1 MKKKSKKIIQAKSK
15 PIKKIKS
22 LDFKKFSTKVFLSAP
37 HMSGHE
43 MKYIKKAFQENWI
56 TPQGPNVTDFE
67 NEICQFVL
75 ASKKPQTDL
84 FAVAMSSGTAAI
96 HIALRLLGIKASDE
110 VFCSSATFIAS
121 AYPILYEKA
130 VPVFID
136 SEPTTWN
143 MCPASLQKAFEKKS
157 RENKLPKAVITVDLF
172 GMSSRYDE
180 ITEICNRYKV
190 PIIQDAAEA
199 LGSKYNG
206 QACGLQGEYGVFS
219 FNGNKIITTSSGGAL
234 LTRSKVMA
242 DKALY
247 YVTQARDKALYYLHS
262 DVGYN
267 YRLSNISAGIGL
279 GQMHVLKSRVNRRR
293 EVFEFYRKNLSG
305 HGLEFLPEPKG
316 FFSNRWLSTALLSQD
331 VTANTGLTAMGLI
344 EKLHEYNI
352 EARPIW
358 KPMHTQP
365 IFAKNEFFSV
375 HPEKVSEII
384 FDRGLC
390 LPSCTDMTQTTQA
403 KVCEIVKTIISS

>member
-1 MKKKSKKIIQAKSK
+1 MPKQQ
-15 PIKKIKS
+15 IKK
-22 LDFKKFSTKVFLSAP
+22 LRPKVFLSAP

-43 MKYIKKAFQENWI
+43 MKYIKKAFKENWI
-56 TPQGPNVTDFE
+56 TPQGPNVNDFE
-67 NEICQFVL
+67 NELCKFVL
-75 ASKKPQTDL
+75 GSRKSPSEL

-96 HIALRLLGIKASDE
+96 HIALRLLAIKADDE
-110 VFCSSATFIAS
+110 VFCASATFIAS

-136 SEPTTWN
+136 SEPTTWT
-143 MCPASLQKAFEKKS
+143 MCPASLEKAFEKKAK
-157 RENKLPKAVITVDLF
+157 EKKIPKAVITVDLF
-172 GMSSRYDE
+172 GMSSRYKE
-180 ITEICNRYKV
+180 IKALCQRYNV

-199 LGSKYNG
+199 LGSKYEN
-206 QACGLQGEYGVFS
+206 QACGLQGDFGIFS

-234 LTRSKVMA
+234 LTRSKKMA

-247 YVTQARDKALYYLHS
+247 YVTQARDKAPYYLHS

-279 GQMHVLKSRVNRRR
+279 GQMHVLKARVKRRR
-293 EVFEFYRKNLSG
+293 EIFEYYRKNLSN

-316 FFSNRWLSTALLSQD
+316 FFSNRWLSTALLSKN
-331 VTANTGLTAMGLI
+331 VTTNRGLTAMSLI
-344 EKLHEYNI
+344 EKLNAYNI

-375 HPEKVSEII
+375 HREKVSEII

-390 LPSCTDMTQTTQA
+390 LPSCTDMTTATQA
-403 KVCEIVKTIISS
+403 KVCDIIKKIISSPI